1 MTHSNSKQAG
11 TNEQSTAVVIGASG
25 QDGYFLTE
33 RLLEDNWRVHAIV
46 RRPEA
51 LAELLGTAKGKS
63 HLEVQIVDLST
74 PQTLF
79 DLIERERPTEIYNL
93 SGQSSVSGSFKEPLL
108 TWLINA
114 DFVASLLECL
124 RRQSPDSRFY
134 QASST
139 DMFGMSPEGVEVY
152 NETSALN
159 PQSPYASAK
168 AAAHLVCHSYR
179 EVYGLRIASGILSN
193 HESHRRPESFLS
205 RKVVGHVLGLMSC
218 SAGELA
224 HLPPLVMGN
233 LKVERDWGFAPDYV
247 EGMCRILRQIE
258 VRAGYTG
265 EVQADIAANY
275 RDYVL
280 ATGKTHAVWELVDC
294 AFTIGGFELEWE
306 LEGEDPAAWR
316 AHFKSTGESAV
327 MVDPHLLR
335 TAEPQVIQ
343 VDPSRAR
350 KELGWAPRQ
359 GLEVFLQ
366 DMFSRLPRA
375 TGSHKSSTG
384 LI

>member
-1 MTHSNSKQAG
+1 
-11 TNEQSTAVVIGASG
+11 
-25 QDGYFLTE
+25 
-33 RLLEDNWRVHAIV
+33 
-46 RRPEA
+46 
-51 LAELLGTAKGKS
+51 
-63 HLEVQIVDLST
+63 
-74 PQTLF
+74 
-79 DLIERERPTEIYNL
+79 
-93 SGQSSVSGSFKEPLL
+93 
-108 TWLINA
+108 
-114 DFVASLLECL
+114 
-124 RRQSPDSRFY
+124 
-134 QASST
+134 
-139 DMFGMSPEGVEVY
+139 
-152 NETSALN
+152 
-159 PQSPYASAK
+159 
-168 AAAHLVCHSYR
+168 
-179 EVYGLRIASGILSN
+179 
-193 HESHRRPESFLS
+193 
-205 RKVVGHVLGLMSC
+205 LMSC

-294 AFTIGGFELEWE
+294 AFTIGGFELDWE

-375 TGSHKSSTG
+375 AGSHKSSTG